1 MVTMGM
7 ALPLEMAREMLLGA
21 ARPMAAEEIDLADCW
36 QRVLAAAV
44 AADGDF
50 PPFDRSPLDGY
61 ALKAAEVAAAAPDS
75 PVVLTVID
83 DIPAGS
89 VPRAEVRPGTA
100 ARIMTGA
107 PVPPGATGVVRREDA
122 REEVGRVAI
131 FAGAGVAANICR
143 RGEELA
149 AGEQVIAA
157 GTVANAGV
165 MGLLAL
171 LGVARPRVFKRPRV
185 ALLATGSEVAP
196 VDGPLAAGSIRNSN
210 SYMLAAQVREAGA
223 EPIMFGIARDE
234 VAAIAARVAA
244 AAVCDLVVT
253 TGGVSAGDY
262 DLLADVY
269 KEMGITI
276 MFERVGIKPG
286 MPVLAGQKDGKLFIG
301 LSGNPAAASVA
312 FEQLVRPLLLKMGGR
327 SELHRP
333 MAKAVLTV
341 PFAKSSGA
349 TRFVW
354 ARCRPGDG
362 GLSVEPLP
370 LQGNGMLK
378 SAVTANALIA
388 IPAGSPPLAAGSTVE
403 VYLLADL

>member
-1 MVTMGM
+1 M
-7 ALPLEMAREMLLGA
+7 ALSLEVAQEMLLKA
-21 ARPMAAEEIDLADCW
+21 AQPVAAEEAELAECW
-36 QRVLAAAV
+36 QRVLAAPVV
-44 AADGDF
+44 ADSDF

-61 ALKAAEVAAAAPDS
+61 ALTAAEVEAATPEQ
-75 PVVLTVID
+75 PVVLTVVD

-100 ARIMTGA
+100 AKIMTGA
-107 PVPPGATGVVRREDA
+107 PVPSGATGVVRREDT
-122 REEVGRVAI
+122 REEDGRVSI
-131 FAGAGVAANICR
+131 FAGAGVAANICL
-143 RGEELA
+143 RGEEIA
-149 AGEQVIAA
+149 AGEEVVAA
-157 GTVANAGV
+157 GTVVNAGV

-185 ALLATGSEVAP
+185 AILATGSEVVP
-196 VDGPLAAGSIRNSN
+196 VEGPLAAGAIRNSN
-210 SYMLAAQVREAGA
+210 SYMLTAQVREAGA

-234 VAAIAARVAA
+234 VAAIAARVMA

-262 DLLADVY
+262 DLMADVY
-269 KEMGITI
+269 GELGIEI

-286 MPVLAGQKDGKLFIG
+286 MPVLAGRKDRKLYIG

-327 SELHRP
+327 NELKRP
-333 MAKAVLTV
+333 LAKALLAA
-341 PFAKSSGA
+341 PFTKSSGA

-354 ARCRPGDG
+354 ARCRPVNGS
-362 GLSVEPLP
+362 LTVEPLP

-378 SAVTANALIA
+378 SAVTANALIV
-388 IPAGSPPLAAGSTVE
+388 IPAGNPPLAAGSTVE
-403 VYLLADL
+403 ICLLADL

>member
-1 MVTMGM
+1 LEVIPV
-7 ALPLEMAREMLLGA
+7 AVPLEMAQEMLLA
-21 ARPMAAEEIDLADCW
+21 CARTMAAEEVALADCW
-36 QRVLAAAV
+36 RRVLAEPVV
-44 AADGDF
+44 ADADF

-61 ALKAAEVAAAAPDS
+61 ALVAAEAEGATRQS
-75 PVVLTVID
+75 PVLLMVVD

-89 VPRAEVRPGTA
+89 VPHVDLRPGEA

-107 PVPPGATGVVRREDA
+107 PVPAGATGVVRREDTS
-122 REEVGRVAI
+122 EEGGRVAI
-131 FAGAGVAANICR
+131 YDAGGAAGNICL
-143 RGEELA
+143 RGEEIA
-149 AGEQVIAA
+149 VGEQVAAA
-157 GTVANAGV
+157 GTVVNAGV

-171 LGVARPRVFKRPRV
+171 LGVARPLVFKRPQV

-196 VDGPLAAGSIRNSN
+196 VDAPLAPGAIRNSN

-223 EPIMFGIARDE
+223 KPMLLGIARDE
-234 VAAIAARVAA
+234 VAAIAARLREAA
-244 AAVCDLVVT
+244 ACDLVVT

-269 KEMGITI
+269 RELDIEV
-276 MFERVGIKPG
+276 MFERVGMKPG
-286 MPVLAGQKDGKLFIG
+286 MPVLAGRKDGRLYIG
-301 LSGNPAAASVA
+301 LSGNPAAAAVA

-327 SELHRP
+327 GDLWRP
-333 MAKAVLTV
+333 RAEAVLTA

-354 ARCRPGDG
+354 ARFRHADG
-362 GLSVEPLP
+362 GLTVEPLR

-378 SAVTANALIA
+378 SAATANALIV

-403 VYLLADL
+403 VRLLADL